1 VTRGYKDVNVADAH
15 PRLFLL
21 FFPTHSLSLF
31 PTCRRWQSHASVAPL
46 PNLLV
51 KLFPQCI
58 LPLLPFYFENTPLIW
73 LRIEEYPS
81 TMGYVDF
88 V

>member
-1 VTRGYKDVNVADAH
+1 VDIRMLTSLTPTLDS
-15 PRLFLL
+15 FLL
-21 FFPTHSLSLF
+21 FFPTHSLSLPYAPSLAISCF
-31 PTCRRWQSHASVAPL
+31 GRPTPKPL
-46 PNLLV
+46 SETL
-51 KLFPQCI
+51 PQCI